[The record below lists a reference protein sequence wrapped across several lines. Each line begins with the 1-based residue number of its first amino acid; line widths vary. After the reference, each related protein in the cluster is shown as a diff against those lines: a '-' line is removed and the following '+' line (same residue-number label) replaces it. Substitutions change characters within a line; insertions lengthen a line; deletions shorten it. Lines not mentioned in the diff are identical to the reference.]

1 MLKSADLKA
10 GFKKPSVPR
19 LKEEFIK
26 AMPIRRD
33 RTELEEERYVVEREN
48 KSASSGVLLGITLA
62 ALVGLA
68 GAAFFFM
75 NRGEESPTQILPV
88 PVPNNSQPQSQPQ
101 QPSNDTT
108 IIDRT
113 IEKTKEVVPVPQQ
126 QAPAPQQQAPSA
138 PEVNINVPTPQ
149 NQAPE
154 ATTDSPAE
162 PPTQGA
168 EPNTSG
174 SGQ

>member
-1 MLKSADLKA
+1 MS
-10 GFKKPSVPR
+10 
-19 LKEEFIK
+19 
-26 AMPIRRD
+26 IRRD
-33 RTELEEERYVVEREN
+33 PTELEEERYVVREE
-48 KSASSGVLLGITLA
+48 KSSSSGVLLGITLA

-101 QPSNDTT
+101 QPKNDTT

-138 PEVNINVPTPQ
+138 PEVNINVPSPQ
-149 NQAPE
+149 NQAPD
-154 ATTDSPAE
+154 ATTESPAE

-168 EPNTSG
+168 EPNNSG